1 MIQLCVRKIGAFAA
15 ATPTDAGV
23 AAAVV
28 AVVEQRSVVALTV
41 VETAADEALDLLMV
55 E

>member
-1 MIQLCVRKIGAFAA
+1 MIQLCVRKIDASAA

-23 AAAVV
+23 AAAV

-41 VETAADEALDLLMV
+41 VETAVGEAPGSLMV